1 MKTTSAIAAVLL
13 ALLAPDAR
21 ASIYDE
27 ERPVLETK
35 AGKLQGVVEHGMVAF
50 KNIPYA
56 APPVGDLRWRPPQPA
71 KAWVGVRDASRFGEA
86 CIQPLVKGY
95 NSELVP
101 GSEDCLQLNVY
112 APPGAKD
119 APVMV
124 WIHGGALLF
133 GSAVEPYYQPF
144 ALTKAGAVV
153 VTVNYRLG
161 KLGFFA
167 PRELAEEAAANHEPV
182 GNYGVMDQIAALRWV
197 KENIRTF
204 GGDPGNVTIFGQS
217 AGGRSVLWLMTSPAA
232 KGLFH
237 RAISESAQQL
247 PLRDQKKEKG
257 SIPSEEAM
265 DARFLAAIGAKDL
278 KEARSLPADRI
289 LVTPEEFQEGDF
301 SGSFIDGEII
311 AGDPI
316 PLFAQGKQAAVPF
329 IIGTNSWD
337 ASFFM
342 IGQPS
347 LDAYL
352 DRMHE
357 DPKVVEKL
365 YAKYPYRCVLTA
377 EVMADGWY
385 RGGVKMLADSAAK
398 LAPSYAY
405 YFSYLTP
412 GIRASHPGAAH
423 TFELPYV
430 FGTMA
435 LVLPAPRK
443 AESGVDPC
451 ALIGKV
457 AIDLKQKNELS
468 AYLFPTTDANGKE
481 DRAISEQIAS
491 AWVAFARTGNPNVA
505 GQVHW
510 PTYRLRDDVMRNF
523 GGDREALVRDLY
535 KDRVEYQM
543 RALNALYGV
552 R

>member
-1 MKTTSAIAAVLL
+1 MKTTSAIAAVLI
-13 ALLAPDAR
+13 AILAPGAR
-21 ASIYDE
+21 ASVYDE

-35 AGKLQGVVEHGMVAF
+35 AGKLQGVVEYGMVAF

-56 APPVGDLRWRPPQPA
+56 APPVGELRWRPPQPA
-71 KAWVGVRDASRFGEA
+71 RAWVGVRDASRFGEA
-86 CIQPLVKGY
+86 CIQPNVKGF

-112 APPGAKD
+112 APRDARD

-124 WIHGGALLF
+124 WIHGGALLT
-133 GSAVEPYYQPF
+133 GSAVEPYYQPI

-167 PRELAEEAAANHEPV
+167 PKELREEAAANHEPV
-182 GNYGVMDQIAALRWV
+182 GNYGIMDQIAALRWV

-247 PLRDQKKEKG
+247 PLRDQRREKDG
-257 SIPSEEAM
+257 LVPEEVM
-265 DARFLAAIGAKDL
+265 DARFMASIGAKDL

-289 LVTPEEFQEGDF
+289 LVTPQEFQEGDF
-301 SGSFIDGEII
+301 SGSFIDGEVIV
-311 AGDPI
+311 GDPI
-316 PLFAQGKQAAVPF
+316 PLFAEGKQAPVPF

-342 IGQPS
+342 IGQPP

-352 DRMHE
+352 TRMHE
-357 DPKVVEKL
+357 DPKVVEGL
-365 YAKYPYRCVLTA
+365 YAKFKYRCVLTA

-385 RGGVKMLADSAAK
+385 RGGVKFLADSAAK

-435 LVLPAPRK
+435 FVLPAP
-443 AESGVDPC
+443 ATPGSGADPC
-451 ALIGKV
+451 ALIAK
-457 AIDLKQKNELS
+457 AADELREKGAWS
-468 AYLFPTTDANGKE
+468 SYLFPTTDANGKE
-481 DRAISEQIAS
+481 DQATSEQIAS

-505 GQVHW
+505 GQPKW
-510 PTYRLRDDVMRNF
+510 PTYRLEDDVMRNF
-523 GGDREALVRDLY
+523 SGSEEALIRNLE
-535 KDRVEYQM
+535 KDRVDYQM
-543 RALNALYGV
+543 KVLKAFYGV
-552 R
+552 K

>member
-1 MKTTSAIAAVLL
+1 MKATSAFAAVLIT
-13 ALLAPDAR
+13 LLARDAR
-21 ASIYDE
+21 GSVYDE

-35 AGKLQGVVEHGMVAF
+35 AGKLQGVVEHGMVVF
-50 KNIPYA
+50 KNVPYA
-56 APPVGDLRWRPPQPA
+56 APPVGDLRWRPPQPP
-71 KAWVGVRDASRFGEA
+71 KPWVGIRDASRFGEA
-86 CIQPLVKGY
+86 CIQPLVKGF

-112 APPGAKD
+112 APRDAKD

-124 WIHGGALLF
+124 WIHGGALLA
-133 GSAVEPYYQPF
+133 GSAVEPYYQPI

-167 PRELAEEAAANHEPV
+167 PRELSEEAAANHEPV

-197 KENIRTF
+197 KENVRAF

-237 RAISESAQQL
+237 RAIAESAQQL
-247 PLRDQKKEKG
+247 PLRDQKREKDG
-257 SIPSEEAM
+257 LVPEEVM
-265 DARFLAAIGAKDL
+265 DARFVAAIGAKDL
-278 KEARSLPADRI
+278 KEARSLPAERI
-289 LVTPEEFQEGDF
+289 LVTPQEFQEGDF

-311 AGDPI
+311 VGDPI
-316 PLFAQGKQAAVPF
+316 PLFAQGRQVPVPF

-342 IGQPS
+342 IGQPP
-347 LDAYL
+347 LDAYVK
-352 DRMHE
+352 RMHE

-365 YAKYPYRCVLTA
+365 YAEFEYRCVLTA

-385 RGGVKMLADSAAK
+385 RGGVKLLADRASR

-405 YFSYLTP
+405 NFSYLAP
-412 GIRASHPGAAH
+412 GIRASHIGAAH

-430 FGTMA
+430 FGTLA
-435 LVLPAPRK
+435 YVLPAPGK
-443 AESGVDPC
+443 GESGAGPC
-451 ALIGKV
+451 GLIDK
-457 AIDLKQKNELS
+457 AAADLREKAVWS
-468 AYLFPTTDANGKE
+468 SYLFPTTDANGKE
-481 DRAISEQIAS
+481 DQAISEQIAS

-505 GQVHW
+505 GQPPW
-510 PTYRLRDDVMRNF
+510 PTYSLRDDVMRNF
-523 GGDREALVRDLY
+523 GRGKDALVRDLH
-535 KDRVEYQM
+535 KDRVDYQM
-543 RALNALYGV
+543 QALKALYGV

>member
-1 MKTTSAIAAVLL
+1 MKTTRLFAAFLL
-13 ALLAPDAR
+13 AFLAQHAQ

-35 AGKLQGVVEHGMVAF
+35 GGKLQGVVQNGMVVF

-71 KAWVGVRDASRFGEA
+71 RPWVGVRDASRFGDA

-112 APPGAKD
+112 APPGAKN

-144 ALTKAGAVV
+144 GLTKAGAVV
-153 VTVNYRLG
+153 VTINYRLG

-167 PRELAEEAAANHEPV
+167 PKALAEEAAANHEPV

-197 KENIRTF
+197 QENIRTF

-232 KGLFH
+232 RGLFH

-247 PLRDQKKEKG
+247 PLRDQKREKDG
-257 SIPSEEAM
+257 LPPEEAM
-265 DARFLAAIGAKDL
+265 DAKFIAPLGAKDL
-278 KEARSLPADRI
+278 KELRSLPADRI

-316 PLFAQGKQAAVPF
+316 PLFAAGKQAPVPF

-342 IGQPS
+342 IGEPP

-352 DRMHE
+352 KRMHE
-357 DPKVVEKL
+357 DPKVVAGL
-365 YAKYPYRCVLTA
+365 YAKFPYQCVLTA
-377 EVMADGWY
+377 EVMADAWY
-385 RGGVKMLADSAAK
+385 RAGVKMLADSAAK

-430 FGTMA
+430 FGSLA
-435 LVLPAPRK
+435 AVLPAPRK
-443 AESGVDPC
+443 PAAGADPC
-451 ALIGKV
+451 VFIQKA
-457 AIDLKQKNELS
+457 AADLKEKRELS

-481 DRAISEQIAS
+481 DRAISAQIAG

-505 GQVHW
+505 GQVQW
-510 PTYRLRDDVMRNF
+510 PRYSLPDDVMRNF
-523 GGDREALVRDLY
+523 GWGKDATVRGLK
-535 KDRVEYQM
+535 KDRVDYQM
-543 RALNALYGV
+543 KVLKAFYGV
-552 R
+552 K

>member
-1 MKTTSAIAAVLL
+1 MKTTNALAAVLL
-13 ALLAPDAR
+13 AVLAGHAKP
-21 ASIYDE
+21 SVYDE
-27 ERPVLETK
+27 ERPILETK

-56 APPVGDLRWRPPQPA
+56 APPVGDLRWRPPQPP
-71 KAWVGVRDASRFGEA
+71 KAWVGVRDASRFGPA
-86 CIQPLVKGY
+86 CTQPLVKGF
-95 NSELVP
+95 NAELVP

-112 APPGAKD
+112 APPNARN

-124 WIHGGALLF
+124 WIHGGALLT

-144 ALTKAGAVV
+144 ALTKSGAVV
-153 VTVNYRLG
+153 VTINYRLG

-167 PRELAEEAAANHEPV
+167 PKELAEEAAANHEPA

-197 KENIRTF
+197 RDNVATF

-237 RAISESAQQL
+237 RAIAESAQQL
-247 PLRDQKKEKG
+247 PLRDQTTEKG
-257 SIPSEEAM
+257 GLPSEEAM
-265 DARFLAAIGAKDL
+265 DARFMASLGAKDL
-278 KEARSLPADRI
+278 KEARSLPAERI
-289 LVTPEEFQEGDF
+289 LVTPKEFQEGDF
-301 SGSFIDGEII
+301 SGSFIDGAII

-316 PLFAQGKQAAVPF
+316 PLFAAGKQVPVPF

-342 IGQPS
+342 IGEPR
-347 LDAYL
+347 LDDYL
-352 DRMHE
+352 ARMHE
-357 DPKVVEKL
+357 DAEVVEKL
-365 YAKYPYRCVLTA
+365 YARYRYRCVLPA

-385 RGGVKMLADSAAK
+385 RGGVKFLADRAGKA
-398 LAPSYAY
+398 APSYAY

-443 AESGVDPC
+443 PASATDPC
-451 ALIGKV
+451 ALIEK
-457 AIDLKQKNELS
+457 AAADLKERAEWS
-468 AYLFPTTDANGKE
+468 PYLFPTTDANGRE
-481 DRAISEQIAS
+481 DRAISEQVAS
-491 AWVAFARTGNPNVA
+491 AWVAFARTGNPNVS
-505 GQVHW
+505 GQPRW
-510 PTYRLRDDVMRNF
+510 PTYSLQDDVMRNF
-523 GGDREALVRDLY
+523 GGGKDGLVRGLE
-535 KDRVEYQM
+535 KERVEYQM
-543 RALNALYGV
+543 KAVNALYGV
-552 R
+552 K